1 MHSFF
6 RANSSDARYLAAIE
20 NSETPLMIA
29 DGECKICFANKA
41 VRDLLGTA
49 EQELRVRLPDFSVDT
64 LVGRTIDVFHK
75 QASHQR
81 AMINA
86 LTEKHRATIEIGS
99 WTFDLTAFP
108 LFDQKGRR
116 VGVSVE
122 WADAS
127 VRLAN
132 ARFKAV
138 SDALSRSQ
146 AMIEFDVEGKTVNA
160 NDNFLRLMGYSLG
173 EIVGC
178 HHSMFVEPQFRDSP
192 EYRAFWARL
201 KAGEYVSAEFKRI
214 GNHGKEVWIQASYNP
229 VVNDRGKVF
238 SIVKYA
244 TDVTEQKLSRAN
256 LIGQIEAIHRTQA
269 VIEFNLDGTIIT
281 ANECFLKLARYSL
294 EQVRGQHHRMFI
306 RQDERDTAAYRE
318 FWHTLARG
326 EMHAGIFQRVNS
338 DGTEFY
344 IEASYNPIY
353 DLNGKLWKIVK
364 FAHDVTEDHNSKL
377 KAERERQ
384 ELISAVAAGAEELN
398 ASVREIAET
407 MVKSRQTANQAAS
420 CVDQADDLSV
430 RFSETAQS
438 TVGIVDVIK
447 GIADQIN
454 LLALNATIESAR
466 AGEAGRGFSVVAT
479 EVKTLANQAKLAT
492 EKITSEIA
500 AMQTSSQDVV
510 AALTLIKR
518 EIDVVQQYVSSTA
531 SAVEEQSVV
540 ANELSATVQRAVSS
554 K

>member
-6 RANSSDARYLAAIE
+6 RARASNDSYLAALE

-29 DGECKICFANKA
+29 DSDFKICFANKA
-41 VRDLLGTA
+41 VLDLLRTA
-49 EQELRVRLPDFSVDT
+49 EHDLQARLANFSIDT
-64 LVGRTIDVFHK
+64 LVGRSIDLFHK
-75 QASHQR
+75 QPSHQR
-81 AMINA
+81 AMLSA
-86 LTEKHRATIEIGS
+86 LKAKHRATIEIGNL
-99 WTFDLTAFP
+99 TFDLTAFP
-108 LFDQKGRR
+108 LFDRNGKRA
-116 VGVSVE
+116 GVSVE

-146 AMIEFDVEGKTVNA
+146 AMIEFDVEGRTVTA
-160 NDNFLRLMGYSLG
+160 NDNFLHLMGYSLG
-173 EIVGC
+173 EIVGR

-192 EYRAFWARL
+192 EYRAFWTRL

-214 GNHGKEVWIQASYNP
+214 GIHGKEVWIQASYNP
-229 VVNDRGKVF
+229 VVNERGRVF

-281 ANECFLKLARYSL
+281 ANECFLKLARYAL
-294 EQVRGQHHRMFI
+294 EQVRGQHHKI
-306 RQDERDTAAYRE
+306 LVPHDERDTAAYKD
-318 FWHTLARG
+318 FWSTLARG
-326 EMHAGIFQRVNS
+326 EMHAGIFRRVNS
-338 DGTEFY
+338 DGTEFF
-344 IEASYNPIY
+344 IQASYNPIY
-353 DLNGKLWKIVK
+353 DLNGKLWKVVK
-364 FAHDVTEDHNSKL
+364 FAHDVTEDHNAKL
-377 KAERERQ
+377 KAERERE

-420 CVDQADDLSV
+420 CVDQADGLSV

-466 AGEAGRGFSVVAT
+466 AGDAGRGFSVVAT

-510 AALTLIKR
+510 AALMLIKR

-531 SAVEEQSVV
+531 TAVEEQSVV